1 MPVKEE
7 YHNVSVRLK
16 DSDYKKLLFLHNKFS
31 SMSYGKVTYADVL
44 RISLTETW
52 LRESEE
58 PNKPVANISKQD
70 NQQEQKDSIVT
81 VEEVEKAVKDNPV
94 MLAKLA
100 EIMSLSV
107 PNSNTV
113 EEVKEPVTEENEA
126 SNEVLETEEEANLT
140 EEQEEE
146 LKQFEIQWRNSK
158 NKKNK
163 PYSDQYIQ
171 QQVKQKRKEL
181 SSKYQKQIEE

>member
-16 DSDYKKLLFLHNKFS
+16 DSDYQKLLFLHNKFS

-44 RISLTETW
+44 RIALTETF
-52 LRESEE
+52 LRESND
-58 PNKPVANISKQD
+58 PDNPVSNISKQD
-70 NQQEQKDSIVT
+70 KQEDTKDSIVT

-113 EEVKEPVTEENEA
+113 ETVEEAVTEETDA
-126 SNEVLETEEEANLT
+126 SNDDTKEELT

-146 LKQFEIQWRNSK
+146 LKQFEIKWRNSK

-163 PYSDQYIQ
+163 PYSEQYIQ
-171 QQVKQKRKEL
+171 NQVNQKRKEL
-181 SSKYQKQIEE
+181 AKTKYETQIEE